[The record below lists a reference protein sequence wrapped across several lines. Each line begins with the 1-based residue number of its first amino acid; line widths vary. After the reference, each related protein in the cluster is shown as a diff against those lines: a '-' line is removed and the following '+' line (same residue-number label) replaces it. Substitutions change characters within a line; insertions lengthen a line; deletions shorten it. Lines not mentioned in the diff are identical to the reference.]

1 MASPLITVAALL
13 GAGQGSRYAGP
24 THKLLAD
31 LDGATVFERSLAA
44 VTAAGF
50 DRVIVVTGAVSLPVP
65 AGAANVTFRHN
76 PEWERGQ
83 ATSLQAAIEAAA
95 ELGAESISVGLA
107 DQPFVTTDA
116 WRAVHDAPPEC
127 RIVLAEYPDGS
138 GPNPVRLDRSVWPLL
153 PIDGDEG
160 ARSVIREHPLWCCR
174 VTCVGSVADIDTLE
188 DLDRWRSC

>member
-50 DRVIVVTGAVSLPVP
+50 DRVIVVTGAVSLPIP
-65 AGAANVTFRHN
+65 AGAANVTIRHN

>member
-13 GAGQGSRYAGP
+13 AGGQGSRYAGP

-44 VTAAGF
+44 VARAGF
-50 DRVIVVTGAVSLPVP
+50 DHVVVVTGAVALPIP
-65 AGAANVTFRHN
+65 AGDANVTIRHN
-76 PEWERGQ
+76 PDWARGQ
-83 ATSLQAAIEAAA
+83 ATSLGAAIEAAD

-107 DQPFVTTDA
+107 DQPFVTADA
-116 WRAVHDAPPEC
+116 WRAVRDAPPEC

-138 GPNPVRLDRSVWPLL
+138 GPNPVRLHRSVWPLL
-153 PIDGDEG
+153 PRDGDEG

-188 DLDRWRSC
+188 DLKRWRSC

>member
-44 VTAAGF
+44 VAAAGF
-50 DRVIVVTGAVSLPVP
+50 DRVIVVTGAVSLPIP
-65 AGAANVTFRHN
+65 AGAANVTIRHN

-83 ATSLQAAIEAAA
+83 ATSLQAAIEAVA

-116 WRAVHDAPPEC
+116 WRAVRDAPPEC